1 MSATTSTTPWPEE
14 PAALHPG
21 SPGHPA
27 ARGHAGLLRVA
38 TAVTGLALLA
48 GLAVAI
54 APGAPRG
61 LAFALTGAGACAA
74 FILLVPVGLRALRR
88 HRGAGVLLLVI
99 FAWLGW
105 WALTSALGPGRSSA
119 MPLGFG
125 LLYTFTHRGAGGVDA
140 LQPPW
145 PLGELGLLPLL
156 VLAVVAGGVVLLA
169 DAARTGFG
177 VDREPRGPWRLMTS
191 SPTRRTRVTGSA
203 IGGVALVAIGAMIS
217 IVLLERLARGD
228 VVLETLV
235 LLLVVGGAVIVLGS
249 PLLVGMLTRA
259 NRDQATSAREEERQ
273 RFAAHLHDS
282 VLQTLALVQRQAHD
296 PAAVARLA
304 RRQEHALR
312 AWMAGESDL
321 LSETLVAAIRE
332 VVAAVE
338 DEYEVTIECTAIG
351 DRPLEGRGEALAAAT
366 REALRNAARHAPG
379 APIVV
384 FAEITESR
392 AEVFVRDQGPGF
404 DPETVAPE
412 RRGIRDAIVGR
423 MASAGGRASIE
434 SARGEGTEVAL
445 TLDGGAQR

>member
-1 MSATTSTTPWPEE
+1 MSATTRTTSWPEE
-14 PAALHPG
+14 PAVPRPG
-21 SPGHPA
+21 RPA
-27 ARGHAGLLRVA
+27 ERDRAAVLRAA
-38 TAVTGLALLA
+38 TALAGLALLA

-54 APGAPRG
+54 SPGAPRG
-61 LAFALTGAGACAA
+61 LVVALSGVGSLAA
-74 FILLVPVGLRALRR
+74 VVLLAPAGLRALRR
-88 HRGAGVLLLVI
+88 HRGAAIVVVVVVL
-99 FAWLGW
+99 WLGW
-105 WALTSALGPGRSSA
+105 WVINSTVGLGHRTLPYG
-119 MPLGFG
+119 LGSFYAFSYVGDNVNRLG
-125 LLYTFTHRGAGGVDA
+125 L
-140 LQPPW
+140 PW
-145 PLGELGLLPLL
+145 PLDSFGLLPLV

-169 DAARTGFG
+169 DAARAGFG

-191 SPTRRTRVTGSA
+191 PPTRRARVTGSA
-203 IGGVALVAIGAMIS
+203 IGGVVLVAVGAMIS
-217 IVLLERLARGD
+217 IGLLERLANGD
-228 VVLETLV
+228 VVLESLV
-235 LLLVVGGAVIVLGS
+235 LLLVVGGAVVVLGS

-332 VVAAVE
+332 VVAGVE

-351 DRPLEGRGEALAAAT
+351 DRPLEARGEALVAAT
-366 REALRNAARHAPG
+366 REALRNAARHAAG

-384 FAEITESR
+384 FAEITDER

-404 DPETVAPE
+404 DPSLVAAE
-412 RRGIRDAIVGR
+412 RRGIRDAILGR
-423 MASAGGRASIE
+423 MASAGGHASIE
-434 SARGEGTEVAL
+434 SAPGEGTEVAL
-445 TLDGGAQR
+445 TLETGGAR

>member
-14 PAALHPG
+14 PAVPHPG
-21 SPGHPA
+21 SRAGRD
-27 ARGHAGLLRVA
+27 RGVALRAA
-38 TAVTGLALLA
+38 TALTGLALLA

-54 APGAPRG
+54 SPDAPHA
-61 LAFALTGAGACAA
+61 LAFALTGAGTLATVV
-74 FILLVPVGLRALRR
+74 LLVPVGLRALRR
-88 HRGAGVLLLVI
+88 HRGAGVLLVLIV
-99 FAWLGW
+99 AWLGW
-105 WALTSALGPGRSSA
+105 WVITSTLGYGRSSA
-119 MPLGFG
+119 LPYGLGRFYSLTSYAGDGVSRLG
-125 LLYTFTHRGAGGVDA
+125 L
-140 LQPPW
+140 PW
-145 PLGELGLLPLL
+145 PLGSFGLLPLL
-156 VLAVVAGGVVLLA
+156 VVAAVAGGVVLLA
-169 DAARTGFG
+169 DAARAGFG

-191 SPTRRTRVTGSA
+191 HPTRRARVTGSA
-203 IGGVALVAIGAMIS
+203 IAGVALIAVGAMIS
-217 IVLLERLARGD
+217 IGLLDRLASGHDVLKMVVLLI
-228 VVLETLV
+228 
-235 LLLVVGGAVIVLGS
+235 VVGGAVVVLGS
-249 PLLVGMLTRA
+249 PLLVGMLTRV

-332 VVAAVE
+332 VVAGVE

-351 DRPLEGRGEALAAAT
+351 DRPLEASGEALVAAT

-379 APIVV
+379 AAIVV
-384 FAEITESR
+384 FAEITDGR

-404 DPETVAPE
+404 DPRLVAAE

-434 SARGEGTEVAL
+434 STPGEGTEVAL
-445 TLDGGAQR
+445 TLESDGAR